1 MVEDINQMSGFFAIK
16 VIIGGIDLIAAGG
29 SQYCLAGRKQAG
41 FTAVFFYAYKYD
53 DYKGYTFLPRFGWE
67 ALFKKQKTA

>member
-16 VIIGGIDLIAAGG
+16 VIIGGMNLIAAGG

-41 FTAVFFYAYKYD
+41 FTAVFFMRINIMTIKD
-53 DYKGYTFLPRFGWE
+53 IRPPKIWLGSSI
-67 ALFKKQKTA
+67 

>member
-41 FTAVFFYAYKYD
+41 FTAVFFYAYKYN
-53 DYKGYTFLPRFGWE
+53 DYKRYILPRFGWE